1 MTNTE
6 TKLPRA
12 VICAAMLAAAAFTA
26 PAAGTVPYVNAGENL
41 LWWGTGKS
49 ETYDVAAFIGPEF
62 KGAQIRKV
70 SFRAAADPEISGFSV
85 WLSGQLRLD
94 GGKNAPDVLSAS
106 VEPEEGTV
114 SLTLSE
120 PYTVGDA
127 GVYIGY
133 SFTVAKRETE
143 AQKQP
148 VAVARGGD
156 ADRHGLYVHSS
167 RTYSK
172 WTASAAGQDAFLP
185 FETVL
190 GGLPDHAVALT
201 LPSEINVAA
210 GDAAAFEAVI
220 TNFGTAGA
228 SSVEVE
234 WSAGGDGGRIPVA
247 LSAPLPA
254 LYRASVPLTVPL
266 PPVAS
271 AGKYGLRMKVAAAD
285 GGANAYSG
293 PEAEAALNVWRW
305 LPKRRPL
312 LEEYTG
318 TGCGYCPRG
327 AVGMEKMTA
336 LHGDDF
342 VGVAYH
348 HADVMSIFTP
358 EEYPNPAPAQPVAWL
373 DRTVETDIYFGDLP
387 LTSKTFGFDAVWT
400 REAARFT
407 PADLSL
413 SCAWTDETRKEIK
426 ADAEATFVKAF
437 DGCDFRLSY
446 ILVADGLKGEGR
458 GWSQGNYYSGQTGK
472 WPEDFDWLVESP
484 NPIQG
489 MVYDHVAIL
498 YPSPEGIAGSVPSS
512 IEEGQTVSHS
522 QTLSLADAVNLEGT
536 PLVQDGLAYSVVAVL
551 TDASTGE
558 TLNCAK
564 RRVGDAGAVA
574 GTEAD
579 APVEVRFADL
589 LGRTIPC
596 PPKAG
601 IYVEI
606 RRYADGRRVARKMAA
621 AKAIL

>member
-6 TKLPRA
+6 TRLSRA
-12 VICAAMLAAAAFTA
+12 VICAAMLTAAAFTA
-26 PAAGTVPYVNAGENL
+26 PAAGTVPYLNAGENL
-41 LWWGTGKS
+41 SWWGTGKS
-49 ETYDVAAFIGPEF
+49 ETYDVAAYLGPEF
-62 KGAQIRKV
+62 KGAEIRSV
-70 SFRAAADPEISGFSV
+70 SFIVADDPEVSGFSV
-85 WLSGQLRLD
+85 WLSGELMLD
-94 GGKNAPDVLSAS
+94 GGNNAPDVLSAS
-106 VEPEEGTV
+106 VVPEEGRV
-114 SLTLSE
+114 SLALPE
-120 PYTVGDA
+120 PYTVGGG

-133 SFTVAKRETE
+133 SFTVAKKETDV
-143 AQKQP
+143 QKKP
-148 VAVARGGD
+148 VAVADGGL
-156 ADRHGLYVHSS
+156 HGLYVHSS

-172 WTASAAGQDAFLP
+172 WFSSAAGRDAALP
-185 FETVL
+185 FEVVL

-201 LPSEINVAA
+201 LPAEIDAGAGSEITVGAA
-210 GDAAAFEAVI
+210 VV
-220 TNFGTAGA
+220 NFGAAGA
-228 SSVEVE
+228 SSLELE
-234 WSAGGDGGRIPVA
+234 WSAAGSGGRVPVS
-247 LSAPLPA
+247 LPEPLPA
-254 LYRASVPLTVPL
+254 LYRASVPLTVTL

-271 AGKYGLRMKVAAAD
+271 TGECGLRLRVVSAD
-285 GGANAYSG
+285 GADNAYSG
-293 PEAEAALNVWRW
+293 PDGEAVIKVWRW

-327 AVGMEKMTA
+327 AIGMEKMA
-336 LHGDDF
+336 DLHGDDF

-358 EEYPNPAPAQPVAWL
+358 EEYPNPAPSQPVAWL
-373 DRTVETDIYFGDLP
+373 DRTVKTDIYFGDLP
-387 LTSKTFGFDAVWT
+387 YTSKTFGFDAVWT

-413 SCAWTDETRKEIK
+413 SCVWTDETRKEIK
-426 ADAEATFVKAF
+426 ADAEAVFVKAF

-498 YPSPEGIAGSVPSS
+498 YPSPEGIEGSVPSR

-522 QTLSLADAVNLEGT
+522 QTLSLADAVNLEGA

-558 TLNCAK
+558 TLNCAR
-564 RRVGDAGAVA
+564 RRVSDAGAVA

-579 APVEVRFADL
+579 TPVAVGFADL

-601 IYVEI
+601 IYLEI
-606 RRYADGRRVARKMAA
+606 RRHADGRIEARKMAA
-621 AKAIL
+621 GKAR